1 MLPRARELKP
11 RLVELRRAIHRYP
24 ELGFDVHRT
33 ADLVARTLNSL
44 GIEAQT
50 GVGKTGV
57 VGYLGD
63 PDGGGPVIGI
73 RADMD
78 ALPIEEANQV
88 EYVSERPGRM
98 HACGHD
104 AHTAMLLGVGMLLAQ
119 AKLPG
124 QVRLLFQPSEE
135 AYDEEG
141 ISGAPRMIDDGALNG
156 VDAVI
161 ALHVNSVLEA
171 GKIAVSAGQASAA
184 VDDFKAYVKGKG
196 GHAAH
201 PEATIDT
208 LYLASQVLNALYA
221 VPSRRIDPMKPAVLT
236 VGVVR
241 GGTANNIIPDTVYLE
256 GTLRSRHDDV
266 RELLIEEVRRSLEV
280 ARALGGDYELV
291 IERGYPSMLNDAGVV
306 DEIQAAAGDLLGPEG
321 LGESKPMMGAEDFAY
336 MTRLA
341 PGAMFSLGTRAPG
354 GPEHYAHTPDFDI
367 DEDALPIGAALL
379 AETALRLLH
388 KHQA

>member
-1 MLPRARELKP
+1 MLPKAQALKP

-33 ADLVARTLNSL
+33 AELVARTLNDL
-44 GIEAQT
+44 GLEAQT

-57 VGYLGD
+57 VGYLGEG
-63 PDGGGPVIGI
+63 DGPIIAI

-78 ALPIEEANQV
+78 ALPIDETNAV

-104 AHTAMLLGVGMLLAQ
+104 AHTAMLLGVAMLLADQ
-119 AKLPG
+119 KIPG

-135 AYDEEG
+135 AYDTEG
-141 ISGAPRMIDDGALNG
+141 VSGAPRMIDDGALKD
-156 VDAVI
+156 VEAVI
-161 ALHVNSVLEA
+161 ALHVNGVLEA
-171 GKIAVSAGQASAA
+171 GRIAVEAGQVSAA

-201 PEATIDT
+201 PEATVDA
-208 LYLASQVLNALYA
+208 LYLATQVLNALYS
-221 VPSRRIDPMKPAVLT
+221 VPSRRIDPIKPAVLT
-236 VGVVR
+236 VGIVR
-241 GGTANNIIPDTVYLE
+241 GGTASNIITDTVYIE

-266 RELLIEEVRRSLEV
+266 RDQLIAEVQRSLEV

-306 DEIQAAAGDLLGPEG
+306 DEIRGTALDLLGADG
-321 LGESKPMMGAEDFAY
+321 LGTSKPMMGAEDFAY

-354 GPEHYAHTPDFDI
+354 GRERYPHSPDFDI
-367 DEDALPIGAALL
+367 DENALPIGAAML
-379 AETALRLLH
+379 AETALRLLK
-388 KHQA
+388 KHAR

>member
-1 MLPRARELKP
+1 MFAQAKSLKP

-33 ADLVARTLNSL
+33 AELVARTLGEL
-44 GIEAQT
+44 GVEAQT

-57 VGYLGD
+57 VGYLGEGD
-63 PDGGGPVIGI
+63 GPVVAI

-78 ALPIEEANQV
+78 ALPIEEANEV

-119 AKLPG
+119 HKLPG

-135 AYDEEG
+135 AFDAEG
-141 ISGAPRMIDDGALNG
+141 TSGAPRMIDDGALEG

-161 ALHVNSVLEA
+161 ALHVNGVLEA
-171 GKIAVSAGQASAA
+171 GQIAVESGQVSAA
-184 VDDFKAYVKGKG
+184 VDDFKAYVKGRG

-201 PEATIDT
+201 PESTVDAI
-208 LYLASQVLNALYA
+208 YLATEVLNSLYA
-221 VPSRRIDPMKPAVLT
+221 VPSRRIDPLKPAVLT
-236 VGVVR
+236 VGIVR
-241 GGTANNIIPDTVYLE
+241 GGTASNIITDTVYIE

-266 RELLIEEVRRSLEV
+266 RDQLIEEVRRSLEI

-291 IERGYPSMLNDAGVV
+291 IERGYPSMLNDGGVV
-306 DEIQAAAGDLLGPEG
+306 DEIRAAAHDLLGEAG
-321 LGESKPMMGAEDFAY
+321 LGTTKPMMGAEDFAY

-354 GPEHYAHTPDFDI
+354 GPARYPHTPDFDI
-367 DEDALPIGAALL
+367 DEDALPVGAAVL
-379 AETALRLLH
+379 AETALRLLR
-388 KHQA
+388 KHQK

>member
-1 MLPRARELKP
+1 MLDKAQELKP

-33 ADLVARTLNSL
+33 AELVARTLNEL
-44 GIEAQT
+44 GLEAQT

-57 VGYLGD
+57 VGYVGD
-63 PDGGGPVIGI
+63 GDGPVVAI

-78 ALPIEEANQV
+78 ALPIDETNEV
-88 EYVSERPGRM
+88 EYVSERSGRM

-104 AHTAMLLGVGMLLAQ
+104 AHTAMLLGVGMLLA
-119 AKLPG
+119 KEKIPG

-161 ALHVNSVLEA
+161 ALHVNGVLEA
-171 GKIAVSAGQASAA
+171 GQIAIEAGQVSAA
-184 VDDFKAYVKGKG
+184 VDDFKAYVKGRG

-201 PEATIDT
+201 PEATIDAI
-208 LYLASQVLNALYA
+208 YLATQVLNALYA
-221 VPSRRIDPMKPAVLT
+221 VPSRRIDPIKPAVLT
-236 VGVVR
+236 VGIVR
-241 GGTANNIIPDTVYLE
+241 GGTASNVITDTVYIE

-266 RELLIEEVRRSLEV
+266 RDQLIEEVKRSLEI

-291 IERGYPSMLNDAGVV
+291 IERGYPSMLNDAGVT
-306 DEIQAAAGDLLGPEG
+306 DEIRQVGVDLLGEAG
-321 LGESKPMMGAEDFAY
+321 LGKSKPMMGAEDFSY
-336 MTRLA
+336 MTRMA
-341 PGAMFSLGTRAPG
+341 PGAMFSLGTRHPG
-354 GPEHYAHTPDFDI
+354 GRERYAHTPDFDI
-367 DEDALPIGAALL
+367 DEDALPIGAAVL
-379 AETALRLLH
+379 AETALRLLR
-388 KHQA
+388 KHAR